1 MMLMT
6 VDLVELESS
15 VSTLLRALRGRI
27 PPESRTLGPY
37 ARLPI
42 RCGRRVT
49 QEEIAEVVG
58 VTRGWYRQLESG
70 AEIRASMKLL
80 DRLANALTL
89 TPEERIALFTLAIPE
104 LQLAGHRSR

>member
-1 MMLMT
+1 MRLRN
-6 VDLVELESS
+6 LERFHF
-15 VSTLLRALRGRI
+15 VRELLRL
-27 PPESRTLGPY
+27 
-37 ARLPI
+37 
-42 RCGRRVT
+42 GRRVT

-58 VTRGWYRQLESG
+58 VTRGWCHLLESG

-104 LQLAGHRSR
+104 LQLAARRS